1 MLLLFSGLFVIKE
14 SEEINDDIFFIFL
27 IGVKELSNLLGVKE
41 LSNLLGVKELSN
53 SNFYLDFILD
63 FKLSISKYLDFAFF
77 ILSFRLHFSTFGVSP
92 TISISFMSVLAKRA
106 LSILGV
112 SINFCLDIR

>member
-1 MLLLFSGLFVIKE
+1 MLLLFLGLFVIKK
-14 SEEINDDIFFIFL
+14 SEEINDEFSFIFL
-27 IGVKELSNLLGVKE
+27 IGEKE

-77 ILSFRLHFSTFGVSP
+77 ILTFRLHFST
-92 TISISFMSVLAKRA
+92 
-106 LSILGV
+106 
-112 SINFCLDIR
+112 

>member
-1 MLLLFSGLFVIKE
+1 MLILFSGWFVIKK
-14 SEEINDDIFFIFL
+14 SEEINDEFSFIFL
-27 IGVKELSNLLGVKE
+27 IGEKE

-77 ILSFRLHFSTFGVSP
+77 ILTFRLHFST
-92 TISISFMSVLAKRA
+92 
-106 LSILGV
+106 
-112 SINFCLDIR
+112 

>member
-41 LSNLLGVKELSN
+41 LSNLLE
-53 SNFYLDFILD
+53 
-63 FKLSISKYLDFAFF
+63 
-77 ILSFRLHFSTFGVSP
+77 FGDLIWCS
-92 TISISFMSVLAKRA
+92 
-106 LSILGV
+106 
-112 SINFCLDIR
+112 

>member
-1 MLLLFSGLFVIKE
+1 MLILFSGLFVIKK
-14 SEEINDDIFFIFL
+14 SEEINDEFSFIFL
-27 IGVKELSNLLGVKE
+27 IGEKE

-77 ILSFRLHFSTFGVSP
+77 ILTFRLHFST
-92 TISISFMSVLAKRA
+92 
-106 LSILGV
+106 
-112 SINFCLDIR
+112 

>member
-1 MLLLFSGLFVIKE
+1 MIILFSVLFFIKK
-14 SEEINDDIFFIFL
+14 SEEINDEFSFIFL
-27 IGVKELSNLLGVKE
+27 IGEKE

-77 ILSFRLHFSTFGVSP
+77 ILTFRLHFST
-92 TISISFMSVLAKRA
+92 
-106 LSILGV
+106 
-112 SINFCLDIR
+112 